1 MGPVVPVSPEAPVAP
16 IGPVVPCNPE
26 APVAPMGP
34 VMVEVKFVTLTLVID
49 GLDGRVIFIM
59 S

>member
-1 MGPVVPVSPEAPVAP
+1 M
-16 IGPVVPCNPE
+16 GPVVPCNPE